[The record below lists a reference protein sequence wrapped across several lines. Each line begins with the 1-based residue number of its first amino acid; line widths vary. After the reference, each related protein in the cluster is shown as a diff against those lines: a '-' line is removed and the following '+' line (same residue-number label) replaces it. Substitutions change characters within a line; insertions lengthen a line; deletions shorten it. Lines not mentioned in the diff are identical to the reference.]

1 MNPSDEVR
9 VMTAVRFPRSLA
21 DCVRRF
27 AGDQQGV
34 SAVEFALLLP
44 LMITLYLGG
53 VEISQAV
60 SADRK
65 VTLVARTAGDL
76 VAQATSVSTSNM
88 NDIFSAATAVLVPF
102 GATNLKVTISNVIVD
117 ANSKATI
124 TTSTGGWSN
133 TYQGTARSGDVTSS
147 IPSALLVAN
156 SCLVWAEAS
165 YTYKPPIGYA
175 VVGTLNL
182 KDQMFMRPRLVTYT
196 AGANACVTHT

>member
-1 MNPSDEVR
+1 
-9 VMTAVRFPRSLA
+9 MTAVRFPRSLA

-44 LMITLYLGG
+44 VMITLYLGG

-76 VAQATSVSTSNM
+76 VAQVTTVSTSNM

-102 GATNLKVTISNVIVD
+102 GATNLKVTVSNVIVD
-117 ANSKATI
+117 ANSHATV
-124 TTSTGGWSN
+124 TTATGGWSN
-133 TYQGTARSGDVTSS
+133 TYGTGAVARSGDVTSL
-147 IPSALLVAN
+147 IPSALLVAS

-175 VVGTLNL
+175 LVGTMNL
-182 KDQMFMRPRLVTYT
+182 KDQMFMRPRLVAYS
-196 AGANACVTHT
+196 AGANACVAHT